1 MFQLNQEMSTLILG
15 VVTVIMA
22 YFTKR
27 LDVDQ
32 KKTSEKVTEQSSL
45 IEREKELTKS
55 LARKNDERNDIMN
68 RILLLIMNSNVSMLK
83 YAMEEDDLKSMQN
96 EASELAKAYSK
107 INDEISELEEKY
119 AILREM
125 TESSKKTSPCP
136 PDHTK

>member
-15 VVTVIMA
+15 IVTVIMA

-27 LDVDQ
+27 LDVEQ

-55 LARKNDERNDIMN
+55 LARKNDERNNIMN

-83 YAMEEDDLKSMQN
+83 YAMEEDDQKSMQN

-107 INDEISELEEKY
+107 INDEISELEERY

-125 TESSKKTSPCP
+125 TESNKKTSPAP